1 MLRFPSRASLQRP
14 YVSRETPL
22 RQLERVPHAKQGAYP
37 NRRAFSTR
45 HQPSARIHPG
55 ISFRRDPDPALS
67 PVLLANII

>member
-22 RQLERVPHAKQGAYP
+22 RQLERVPHAKRGAYQDV
-37 NRRAFSTR
+37 RASSIR
-45 HQPSARIHPG
+45 HQPSACIHPG
-55 ISFRRDPDPALS
+55 MSFPHDPDPALS